1 MSISEQNTTTSTG
14 SPLQAPVNKTRI
26 HYLDHVRA
34 LAMLLG
40 VFFHAAF
47 SYAEYTQS
55 VWLATDTEK
64 SFTLEVFIWF
74 GHLFRM
80 ALFFL
85 IAGFFANLM
94 VQKRGA
100 IGFLKNRA
108 LRLGLPFFIF
118 MPLNAIAIIA
128 LLVYATGYIQNLN
141 EIQQIVADA
150 IRNET
155 PNTDAPRTGVL
166 WFVYNLM
173 YFSVIAV
180 ILQKVNISL
189 VARLRRWVFSSAAPL
204 VFLPLFL
211 VPALYYAGLPL
222 ASPELFTPEM
232 WSYGYYGIFFLFGWH
247 FFYHTE
253 YLDLVSR
260 HLNKL
265 VATVLFGYPVFFYL
279 MPQAT
284 VETAQSLT
292 FGEKMAFDATKML
305 AVCLEAYLSVYLTLI
320 ALVLGRRFFDA
331 QNHIARYI
339 SDASYWVYL
348 VHLPFVFYFQ
358 IILTEVDLPVW
369 IKYFITSGA
378 TLVIAFV
385 TYHLVVRYTPLG
397 TMLNG
402 KKYRHPNPAVG
413 EK

>member
-1 MSISEQNTTTSTG
+1 
-14 SPLQAPVNKTRI
+14 LQESAVKTRI
-26 HYLDHVRA
+26 HYLDHIRA

-55 VWLATDTEK
+55 VWLTTDIEK
-64 SFTLEVFIWF
+64 SFALEVFIWF

-94 VQKRGA
+94 VQKRGVF
-100 IGFLKNRA
+100 GFLKNRA

-128 LLVYATGYIQNLN
+128 LLVYATGYIQDLN
-141 EIQQIVADA
+141 GAQQIVADS

-155 PNTDAPRTGVL
+155 PNTDAPRTGVM

-173 YFSVIAV
+173 FFSIIAV
-180 ILQKVNISL
+180 ILQKFNFAFI
-189 VARLRRWVFSSAAPL
+189 ARLRGWVFGSLTPL
-204 VFLPLFL
+204 LLLPLIL

-232 WSYGYYGIFFLFGWH
+232 WSYGYYGLFFLFGWH

-253 YLDLVSR
+253 YLELVSR

-265 VATVLFGYPVFFYL
+265 VASVLLAYPVFFYL

-284 VETAQSLT
+284 MDTALSLS
-292 FGEKMAFDATKML
+292 FDDKMAFDAGKLL
-305 AVCLEAYLSVYLTLI
+305 AVGLEAYLSVFLTLI

-331 QNHIARYI
+331 QNQIARYI

-348 VHLPFVFYFQ
+348 VHLPLVFYFQ

-369 IKYFITSGA
+369 IKFFITSGA

-402 KKYRHPNPAVG
+402 KKYRHADPAMG